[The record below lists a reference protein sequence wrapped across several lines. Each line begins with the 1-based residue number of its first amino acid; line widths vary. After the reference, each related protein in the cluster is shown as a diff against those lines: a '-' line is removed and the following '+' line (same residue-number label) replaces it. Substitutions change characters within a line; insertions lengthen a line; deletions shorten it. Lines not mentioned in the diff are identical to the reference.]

1 MVKTDRMTKG
11 GGGEGE
17 RALTSPSNWALS
29 PPFGQPWG
37 RTLLNWHIP
46 WQAGITNP
54 GGRAKPLSNFTP
66 RDMTSGNSGTA
77 AFHKGKHAT
86 VFTKVIAIKLS
97 SKTVRKAQESKHAAH
112 SCLINLFQIPP
123 LFNYVRNF
131 TLDPYSFWCY
141 SRAGK
146 EPGYVSIENGL
157 KKLITST
164 WKDLCKNFATHLQ
177 TYVTSLCP

>member
-1 MVKTDRMTKG
+1 MYIINLGSSEGQATKTSTINILATPLSKNLLLVFFTNDMQEIKAAARHQFIEWDSKNKKCTVVKTGRMTKG

-29 PPFGQPWG
+29 PLFGQPWG

-66 RDMTSGNSGTA
+66 RDVTSGNSGTA

-97 SKTVRKAQESKHAAH
+97 SKTVRKA
-112 SCLINLFQIPP
+112 
-123 LFNYVRNF
+123 
-131 TLDPYSFWCY
+131 
-141 SRAGK
+141 
-146 EPGYVSIENGL
+146 
-157 KKLITST
+157 
-164 WKDLCKNFATHLQ
+164 
-177 TYVTSLCP
+177 